1 MPNNEPTDRQLWFE
15 DLKTYRQHETWAVGL
30 ALLGIALLTKHLA
43 EWGLAKPPKVD
54 LSIGVSLAPAMIGL
68 GVSIHLRIM
77 NFRSRKA
84 RWQLQPSEIPSS
96 PGWYGRL
103 MAWWPIGLGFGSFYF
118 LRKYW
123 YWSPP
128 WDWDCEF
135 IGVALPWLAFIVLE
149 PVAYNFFWKRWRKQ

>member
-128 WDWDCEF
+128 L
-135 IGVALPWLAFIVLE
+135 GLGL
-149 PVAYNFFWKRWRKQ
+149 